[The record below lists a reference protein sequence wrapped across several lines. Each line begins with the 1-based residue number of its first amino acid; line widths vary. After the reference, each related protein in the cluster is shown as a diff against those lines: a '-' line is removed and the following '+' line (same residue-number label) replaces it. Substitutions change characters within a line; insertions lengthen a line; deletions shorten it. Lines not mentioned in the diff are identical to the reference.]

1 MKMYKKIIGIMLSGL
16 LLGLPGCGGSSM
28 IKSFVRENV
37 SLAHIQRVA
46 VLPFEGGGNAQ
57 RIREYTMTQLLA
69 SGIFDVV
76 DKGLVDSV
84 LAQEA
89 IGPGT
94 PLDKS
99 TMKRLGQLL
108 NVQAFILGSVEQGTT
123 SRGNASFAQVTMT
136 MRLIDSETGVL
147 LWQASG
153 RGSGFSLADR
163 LFGMAP
169 KDSFQVTMG
178 LLEDLFKTMR

>member
-1 MKMYKKIIGIMLSGL
+1 MILCGMLL
-16 LLGLPGCGGSSM
+16 CLPGCGSSTM
-28 IKSFVRENV
+28 IKAYVRENV
-37 SLAHIQRVA
+37 SLAHIQHVA
-46 VLPFEGGGNAQ
+46 VLPFEGGGNAS

-69 SGIFDVV
+69 SGTFDVV

-108 NVQAFILGSVEQGTT
+108 NVQAFILGSVEQSTA
-123 SRGNASFAQVTMT
+123 SRGNASFAQVIIT
-136 MRLIDSETGVL
+136 MRLIDSETGLL

-169 KDSFQVTMG
+169 KDYFQVTMG
-178 LLEDLFKTMR
+178 LLDDLFKTMR